1 MHILKNANR
10 LNEGIAIKNKIYI
23 NADLTIKER
32 KQQKVL
38 SDELKLRKDA
48 GEINLRINYR
58 TMRIVK
64 KDINKQSEG
73 KYMSGV
79 TDRANDNSPASL

>member
-1 MHILKNANR
+1 M
-10 LNEGIAIKNKIYI
+10 
-23 NADLTIKER
+23 KER

-38 SDELKLRKDA
+38 RDELRLHKDA
-48 GEINLRINYR
+48 GEIDLGINYG

-64 KDINKQSEG
+64 KDIHEQSEG
-73 KYMSGV
+73 KDMSGA

>member
-1 MHILKNANR
+1 MHILINANR

-32 KQQKVL
+32 KQQKAL
-38 SDELKLRKDA
+38 RDELEIRKYA
-48 GEINLRINYR
+48 GEIDLKINYG

-64 KDINKQSEG
+64 KDIHKQSER
-73 KYMSGV
+73 KDMSGA
-79 TDRANDNSPASL
+79 TDKANDNSPTSL

>member
-10 LNEGIAIKNKIYI
+10 LNEGIVMKNKIYI

-38 SDELKLRKDA
+38 RDELKICKDA
-48 GEINLRINYR
+48 DEIDLRINYR

-64 KDINKQSEG
+64 KDIHKQFERRD
-73 KYMSGV
+73 MSGA